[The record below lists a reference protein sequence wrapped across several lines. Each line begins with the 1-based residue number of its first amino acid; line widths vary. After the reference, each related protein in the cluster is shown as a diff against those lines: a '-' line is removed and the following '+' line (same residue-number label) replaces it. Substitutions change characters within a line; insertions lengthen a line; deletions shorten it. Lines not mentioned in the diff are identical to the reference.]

1 MSDVIAFPT
10 HQRPRG
16 EARRGDAQILLFTGV
31 WRERYDTL
39 PAKRPEPQPTRL
51 AKRTT
56 KPGGAP
62 RKPAGPPRGRKHA

>member
-31 WRERYDTL
+31 WRERYDTP
-39 PAKRPEPQPTRL
+39 PAKRSEPQPARST
-51 AKRTT
+51 KRAT

-62 RKPAGPPRGRKHA
+62 RKPAGPSRGRKQA